1 MINGVKINVS
11 VLIGGQEV
19 GLISGAD
26 NLPDD
31 FNRLKTSGEFSK
43 EGVFHVAM
51 EVDPDLMIRKIKQA
65 VVAELRAMADKLE
78 NGDS

>member
-11 VLIGGQEV
+11 IVIGGQEV
-19 GLISGAD
+19 GLISGD
-26 NLPDD
+26 GNLPDEL
-31 FNRLKTSGEFSK
+31 NRLKTSEIIK
-43 EGVFHVAM
+43 DGVFHVAM

-65 VVAELRAMADKLE
+65 IVAELRSMADKLE

>member
-19 GLISGAD
+19 GLISSDG

-31 FNRLKTSGEFSK
+31 FNRLKTTEIIK
-43 EGVFHVAM
+43 DGVYNVAM
-51 EVDPDLMIRKIKQA
+51 EVDPDLMIRKIKQTI
-65 VVAELRAMADKLE
+65 VAELRSMADKLE